1 MTKGEMMT
9 SRHDQMR
16 RRGGR
21 WVRDR
26 DLYREGHLVLFIRK
40 ITRALKLENLLCRD
54 PSAMLAARNGGG
66 RDRKRIG
73 GRWVPREE
81 RFSEPNAVLRTI
93 AGRCW
98 YVLVPFVGLAWA
110 NAAYV
115 RPTVENIRSAVN
127 VERQVTLD
135 TKDDLRSQISELQ
148 AAIFET
154 GARIDTLYTPQITY
168 HQMIVDS
175 LLLARKASER
185 NPARL
190 RARIDSLGTFRDYM
204 VATLDEGTT
213 TLGNHSA
220 ILGNLEDY
228 HAALQDEI
236 ADLDHHIAR
245 NTAELNRRAQPRD
258 LHAMAS
264 RFWYVLAPAVGM
276 VWAHDS

>member
-1 MTKGEMMT
+1 MMT
-9 SRHDQMR
+9 SRRDEMQ

-21 WVRDR
+21 WVRNK

-40 ITRALKLENLLCRD
+40 IARTLKMENLLCRD
-54 PSAMLAARNGGG
+54 SCAVLAGRNDGTG

-81 RFSEPNAVLRTI
+81 RFSEPNAVLRAV

-115 RPTVENIRSAVN
+115 RPAVENIRSTKN
-127 VERQVTLD
+127 VERQVALD
-135 TKDDLRSQISELQ
+135 HKDDLRSQISELQ
-148 AAIFET
+148 TAIFET

-168 HQMIVDS
+168 HRMILDS
-175 LLLARKASER
+175 VLLARKASER
-185 NPARL
+185 NPTRL
-190 RARIDSLGTFRDYM
+190 RARIDSLSAFRDYL
-204 VATLDEGTT
+204 VNALDEGTT
-213 TLGNHSA
+213 TLRNQSA
-220 ILGNLEDY
+220 THGNLEGY
-228 HAALQDEI
+228 HAVLQDEI